1 MAVSISVAQARRF
14 LIRRQNF
21 VVNGSP
27 YAGYEGVAQALQ
39 HLEAVQIDPL
49 RPFERNQHQVLY
61 NRVRSYRP
69 EWLDR
74 LLYQDRN
81 AFEYYCNALCVL
93 PMEDYPYFRCA
104 MQQQRQQLTERLD
117 DNMHQVMRQIVQ
129 HIHAYGEAAPS
140 AFNSGQKIS
149 GWWDNEPRTKIEKLA
164 IDYLHLTGEL
174 MISQRGENQ
183 RSRSYDLPQRL
194 VESNIFAQ
202 EVESTE
208 WERRALYKFLRAY
221 GLSRLTIQR
230 FGWYNAPKVEKK
242 RLLLELMECGEVV
255 QVAVEGVKTPYYCLA
270 ADLPDLTR
278 TEPLPTTEAAVIL
291 APLDNLLWD
300 RDRLEDFWG
309 FHYRWEVYVP
319 AAKRQYGYYVVPILH
334 GEWLV
339 GRIEMRAERDQEVLR
354 VDNLWFE
361 SQDHQASLPFV
372 RQAVAQEA
380 EYLGLSRIAGI

>member
-1 MAVSISVAQARRF
+1 MNISISVEQARRF
-14 LIRRQNF
+14 LIQRQNF

-39 HLEAVQIDPL
+39 QLEAVQIDPL

-61 NRVRSYRP
+61 NRVCGYRP

-74 LLYQDRN
+74 LLYQDKT

-93 PMEDYPYFRCA
+93 PMKDYPYFRCA
-104 MQQQRQQLTERLD
+104 MQQQQQRLSQRLD
-117 DNMHQVMRQIVQ
+117 DNMTQVMQKIVQ
-129 HIHAYGEAAPS
+129 HIHEYGEASTS

-164 IDYLHLTGEL
+164 FDYLHLIGEL
-174 MISQRGENQ
+174 MISQRGDNQ

-194 VESNIFAQ
+194 VEPTILAQ
-202 EVESTE
+202 EVKPLE
-208 WERRALYKFLRAY
+208 WERHALYKFLRAY
-221 GLSRLTIQR
+221 GLSRLTVQR
-230 FGWYNAPKVEKK
+230 FGWYNAPKAEKK

-255 QVAVEGVKTPYYCLA
+255 QVTVQGVKTPYYCLA
-270 ADLPDLTR
+270 ADLPELTQP
-278 TEPLPTTEAAVIL
+278 EPVRAAEAAVIL

-300 RDRLEDFWG
+300 RDRLEDFWK

-319 AAKRQYGYYVVPILH
+319 AAKRQYGYYVVPVLH

-339 GRIEMRAERDQEVLR
+339 GRIELRAEREQDLLR
-354 VDNLWFE
+354 VVNVWFE
-361 SQDHQASLPFV
+361 PGHEGALPAV
-372 RQAVAQEA
+372 RQAVVSEA
-380 EYLGLSRIAGI
+380 EYLGLSNIAGI